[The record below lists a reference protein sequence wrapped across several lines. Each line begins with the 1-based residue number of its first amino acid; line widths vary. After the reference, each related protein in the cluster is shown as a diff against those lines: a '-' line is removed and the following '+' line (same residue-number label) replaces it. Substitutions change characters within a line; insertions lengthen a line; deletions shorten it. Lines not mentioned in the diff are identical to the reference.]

1 MQFVLLKMYRSY
13 TMTTLVTNQKAAL
26 ETLSSV
32 LFLSL
37 DETHFFKS
45 INKYFMDHMNCN
57 SVKTYKLLDSG
68 VSQLMSVDGEVVAN
82 ATILEKG
89 VGAAG
94 YIARTKKGYFSN
106 TVERDPLFSL
116 EAAQGVKAELCLPIS
131 VDGIVIGSIH
141 CQMND
146 SSREFS
152 REDMTQGMSIINS
165 IKGPIQNMKM
175 YLASKHLNEALLR
188 TIELKEKEL
197 QESRSGLK
205 LQDTFRIIE
214 KEIIGRSQA
223 MKDLLA
229 LVDRVCD
236 KDISAFIMGE
246 AATGKEMIARRI
258 HCRSHRRDRAF
269 VAIDCSTMKE
279 KQLDVE
285 IFGDDTHMG
294 MLEVANFGTLFINS
308 TEAMPMGIQNKLM
321 QYITSK
327 MGIKSGS
334 QAFFKSDVRIISAS
348 TKDLMDLVR
357 ASNFREDLYF
367 ALSAV
372 VLKAPALRERKE
384 DVEVLANFFLNQNK
398 TKDVQKSF
406 SPSAVKALTEYNW
419 SGNVRELQNVVERAF
434 ILAEGAIIE
443 KLHLDQN
450 IQNAEIKPIVEK
462 AVVSR
467 SVDFVHVTLDELE
480 KGHIMSTLENLSGNK
495 TKTAKVLGITVKTL
509 YNKLHSYG
517 VEFDKEA

>member
-1 MQFVLLKMYRSY
+1 
-13 TMTTLVTNQKAAL
+13 MTASSTNQKAAQKEAL
-26 ETLSSV
+26 DSLSSV

-37 DETHFFKS
+37 DESHFFNS
-45 INKYFMDHMNCN
+45 INKFFMNHMN
-57 SVKTYKLLDSG
+57 SHKVQVYKILDSG
-68 VSQLMSVDGEVVAN
+68 VAQLMSENGESALN
-82 ATILEKG
+82 SLMLEKG
-89 VGAAG
+89 VGAVG
-94 YIARTKKGYFSN
+94 YVARTKKGYFSN
-106 TVERDPLFSL
+106 TVERDPVFSR
-116 EAAQGVKAELCLPIS
+116 EAALGVKAELCLPIS
-131 VDGIVIGSIH
+131 VDGVVIGSIH

-146 SSREFS
+146 LSREFS
-152 REDMTQGMSIINS
+152 RADMTFGVSIINS
-165 IKGPIQNMKM
+165 ISGPIQNMKM
-175 YLASKHLNEALLR
+175 YLASKQLNETLLR

-214 KEIIGRSQA
+214 KEIIGRSPA

-229 LVDRVCD
+229 LVDRICD
-236 KDISAFIMGE
+236 KDISAFIIGE

-269 VAIDCSTMKE
+269 VAIDCSTMNE
-279 KQLDVE
+279 KQLDSE
-285 IFGDDTHMG
+285 IFGDESHMG

-308 TEAMPMGIQNKLM
+308 TEMMPMNIQNKLM

-327 MGIKSGS
+327 MGIKAGS

-348 TKDLMDLVR
+348 TKDLMDQVR
-357 ASNFREDLYF
+357 GNLFREDLYF

-384 DVEVLANFFLNQNK
+384 DIEVLANFFLNQNK
-398 TKDVQKSF
+398 VKDAQKSF
-406 SPSAVKALTEYNW
+406 SPSAIKALSEYYW

-443 KLHLDQN
+443 RLHLDQN
-450 IQNAEIKPIVEK
+450 IQNAEVKPLVEK
-462 AVVSR
+462 VELAKNIE
-467 SVDFVHVTLDELE
+467 FVHVTLEELE
-480 KGHIMSTLENLSGNK
+480 KGHIMNTLGNLGGNK

>member
-1 MQFVLLKMYRSY
+1 
-13 TMTTLVTNQKAAL
+13 MTTSVTNQKAAQEEL
-26 ETLSSV
+26 LSTLSSV
-32 LFLSL
+32 LFQSL
-37 DETHFFKS
+37 DEAHFFNS
-45 INKYFMDHMNCN
+45 INKFFMNHMNCHN
-57 SVKTYKLLDSG
+57 VQTFKLLENG
-68 VSQLMSVDGEVVAN
+68 QAQLMSHNGVNSLGN
-82 ATILEKG
+82 LILDKG
-89 VGAAG
+89 VGAVG

-106 TVERDPLFSL
+106 TVERDPVFTR
-116 EAAQGVKAELCLPIS
+116 EALLGVKAELCLPIS
-131 VDGIVIGSIH
+131 VDGVVIGSVH

-146 SSREFS
+146 TTREFS
-152 REDMTQGMSIINS
+152 RADMTFGVSVINS
-165 IKGPIQNMKM
+165 ISAPIQNMKM
-175 YLASKHLNEALLR
+175 YLASKHLNETLLR

-214 KEIIGRSQA
+214 KEIIGRSNS
-223 MKDLLA
+223 MKELLV
-229 LVDRVCD
+229 LVDRICD

-269 VAIDCSTMKE
+269 VAIDCSTMNE
-279 KQLDVE
+279 KQLDIE

-308 TEAMPMGIQNKLM
+308 TESMPASIQNKLM

-334 QAFFKSDVRIISAS
+334 HSFFKSDVRIISAS
-348 TKDLMDLVR
+348 TKDLMELVKVS
-357 ASNFREDLYF
+357 AFREDLYF
-367 ALSAV
+367 ALSTV

-384 DVEVLANFFLNQNK
+384 DIEILANFFLNQNK
-398 TKDVQKSF
+398 TPAAQKSF
-406 SPSAVKALTEYNW
+406 SSGAIKALTEYSW
-419 SGNVRELQNVVERAF
+419 AGNVRELQNVVERAF
-434 ILAEGAIIE
+434 ILAEGMIIE

-450 IQNAEIKPIVEK
+450 IQNAEALPVVEK
-462 AVVSR
+462 KAPVKAIE
-467 SVDFVHVTLDELE
+467 FVHVTLEELE

>member
-1 MQFVLLKMYRSY
+1 
-13 TMTTLVTNQKAAL
+13 MTTSAVNQKLAL
-26 ETLSSV
+26 ENLSST

-37 DETHFFKS
+37 DESHFFNS
-45 INKYFMDHMNCN
+45 INKHFAAHLSCHQ
-57 SVKTYKLLDSG
+57 VLTYKILENG
-68 VSQLMSVDGEVVAN
+68 QSQLMSVNGVSALN
-82 ATILEKG
+82 GALLEKG
-89 VGAAG
+89 IGAAG
-94 YIARTKKGYFSN
+94 YVARTKKGYFSN
-106 TVERDPLFSL
+106 TVERDPVFTL
-116 EAAQGVKAELCLPIS
+116 EAAQGIKAELCLPIS
-131 VDGIVIGSIH
+131 VDGVVIGSVH

-146 SSREFS
+146 STKEFS
-152 REDMTQGMSIINS
+152 RADMTLGMSIINS
-165 IKGPIQNMKM
+165 ISGPIQNMKM
-175 YLASKHLNEALLR
+175 YLASKNLNETLLR

-214 KEIIGRSQA
+214 KEIIGRSVA
-223 MKDLLA
+223 MKELLA

-236 KDISAFIMGE
+236 KDISAFVMGE

-269 VAIDCSTMKE
+269 VAIDCSTMNE

-285 IFGDDTHMG
+285 IFGDENHMG

-308 TEAMPMGIQNKLM
+308 TETMPANIQNKLM
-321 QYITSK
+321 QYMTSK
-327 MGIKSGS
+327 MGIKAGS
-334 QAFFKSDVRIISAS
+334 QAFFKSDVRVISAS
-348 TKDLMDLVR
+348 TKDLMDLVK
-357 ASNFREDLYF
+357 AGSFREDLYF
-367 ALSAV
+367 ALSTV

-384 DVEVLANFFLNQNK
+384 DIEILANFFLNQNK
-398 TKDVQKSF
+398 VPTAQKSF
-406 SPSAVKALTEYNW
+406 STGAVKALTEYSW

-434 ILAEGAIIE
+434 ILAEGVIIE

-450 IQNAEIKPIVEK
+450 IQNAEVLPVVEK
-462 AVVSR
+462 TIIVKNAE
-467 SVDFVHVTLDELE
+467 FIHVTLEELE
-480 KGHIMSTLENLSGNK
+480 KGHIMSTLENLGGNK

>member
-1 MQFVLLKMYRSY
+1 
-13 TMTTLVTNQKAAL
+13 MTTSATNQKTDLA
-26 ETLSSV
+26 TLSSV

-37 DETHFFKS
+37 DEAHFFNS
-45 INKYFMDHMNCN
+45 INKFFSNHMNCN
-57 SVKTYKLLDSG
+57 KVQVYKLLENG
-68 VSQLMSVDGEVVAN
+68 QSQLMSENGESALN
-82 ATILEKG
+82 TIILEKG
-89 VGAAG
+89 VGAVG

-106 TVERDPLFSL
+106 TVERDPVFAR
-116 EAAQGVKAELCLPIS
+116 EAGLGVKAELCLPIS
-131 VDGIVIGSIH
+131 VEGVVIGSIH

-152 REDMTQGMSIINS
+152 REDMTFGVSIINS
-165 IKGPIQNMKM
+165 ISAPIQNMKM
-175 YLASKHLNEALLR
+175 YLASKQLNETLLR

-214 KEIIGRSQA
+214 KEIIGRSQS

-229 LVDRVCD
+229 LVDRICD

-269 VAIDCSTMKE
+269 VAIDCSTMNE
-279 KQLDVE
+279 KQLDIE
-285 IFGDDTHMG
+285 IFGDETHMG
-294 MLEVANFGTLFINS
+294 MLEIANFGTLFINS
-308 TEAMPMGIQNKLM
+308 TESMPANIQNKLM
-321 QYITSK
+321 QYMTSK

-334 QAFFKSDVRIISAS
+334 QSFFKSDVRIVSAS
-348 TKDLMDLVR
+348 TKDLMDLVK
-357 ASNFREDLYF
+357 ASAFREDLYF
-367 ALSAV
+367 ALSTV

-384 DVEVLANFFLNQNK
+384 DIEILANFFLNQNK
-398 TKDVQKSF
+398 AKDAQKSF
-406 SPSAVKALTEYNW
+406 SPGAIKSLSEYSW

-434 ILAEGAIIE
+434 ILAEGMIIE

-450 IQNAEIKPIVEK
+450 IQNAEVLPVVEK
-462 AVVSR
+462 TVQVKSAE
-467 SVDFVHVTLDELE
+467 FIHVTLEELE
-480 KGHIMSTLENLSGNK
+480 KGHIMCTLENLGGNK

>member
-1 MQFVLLKMYRSY
+1 
-13 TMTTLVTNQKAAL
+13 MTTSATNQKAAL
-26 ETLSSV
+26 ENLSSI

-37 DETHFFKS
+37 DETHFFNS
-45 INKYFMDHMNCN
+45 INKFFTNNMNCHK
-57 SVKTYKLLDSG
+57 VQTFKLLENG
-68 VSQLMSVDGEVVAN
+68 QSQLMSENGVSVQN
-82 ATILEKG
+82 PLILEKG
-89 VGAAG
+89 IGAVG

-106 TVERDPLFSL
+106 TVERDPVFTR
-116 EAAQGVKAELCLPIS
+116 EATLGVKAGLCLPIS
-131 VDGIVIGSIH
+131 VDGVVIGSIH

-146 SSREFS
+146 LSREFT
-152 REDMTQGMSIINS
+152 REDMTLGVSIINE

-175 YLASKHLNEALLR
+175 YLASKHLNETLLR

-214 KEIIGRSQA
+214 KEIIGRSQS

-229 LVDRVCD
+229 LVDRICD

-269 VAIDCSTMKE
+269 VAIDCSTMNE
-279 KQLDVE
+279 KQLDIE
-285 IFGDDTHMG
+285 IFGDETHMG

-308 TEAMPMGIQNKLM
+308 TESMPANIQNKLM
-321 QYITSK
+321 QYVTIK
-327 MGIKSGS
+327 MGIKAGS
-334 QAFFKSDVRIISAS
+334 QSFFKSDVRIVSAS
-348 TKDLMDLVR
+348 TKDLMDLVK
-357 ASNFREDLYF
+357 ANAFREDLYF
-367 ALSAV
+367 ALSTV
-372 VLKAPALRERKE
+372 VLKAPALKERKE
-384 DVEVLANFFLNQNK
+384 DIEILANFFLNQNK
-398 TKDVQKSF
+398 AKDIQKSF
-406 SPSAVKALTEYNW
+406 SPSAIKALAEYSW
-419 SGNVRELQNVVERAF
+419 SGNVRELQNVVERAS
-434 ILAEGAIIE
+434 ILAEGMIIE

-450 IQNAEIKPIVEK
+450 IQNAEVLPVVEK
-462 AVVSR
+462 
-467 SVDFVHVTLDELE
+467 SVQVKSAEFIHVTLEELE
-480 KGHIMSTLENLSGNK
+480 KGHIMCTLENLGGNK

>member
-1 MQFVLLKMYRSY
+1 
-13 TMTTLVTNQKAAL
+13 MTTLATNQKAAL
-26 ETLSSV
+26 QTLSSV

-37 DETHFFKS
+37 DEAHFFNS
-45 INKYFMDHMNCN
+45 INKYFADHFNAHK
-57 SVKTYKLLDSG
+57 VLVYKILDAG
-68 VSQLMSVDGEVVAN
+68 QAQLMSENGIALENGA
-82 ATILEKG
+82 ILDKG
-89 VGAAG
+89 VGAVG

-106 TVERDPLFSL
+106 TVERDPVFTL
-116 EAAQGVKAELCLPIS
+116 EAKLGVKAELCLPIS
-131 VDGIVIGSIH
+131 VDGVVIGSIH

-152 REDMTQGMSIINS
+152 REDMILGVSIINE
-165 IKGPIQNMKM
+165 IKAPIQNMKM
-175 YLASKHLNEALLR
+175 YLAAKNLNETLLR

-214 KEIIGRSQA
+214 KEIIGKSQS

-229 LVDRVCD
+229 LVDRICD

-269 VAIDCSTMKE
+269 VAVDCSAMTE
-279 KQLDVE
+279 KQLEVE
-285 IFGDDTHMG
+285 LFGDENRLG
-294 MLEVANFGTLFINS
+294 MLEAANFGTLFINS
-308 TEAMPMGIQNKLM
+308 TELMPASIQNKLM
-321 QYITSK
+321 QYVNSK

-334 QAFFKSDVRIISAS
+334 QSFFKSDVRLISAS
-348 TKDLMDLVR
+348 TKNLMDFVR
-357 ASNFREDLYF
+357 ENKFREDLYF

-384 DVEVLANFFLNQNK
+384 DIEVLANFFLNQNK
-398 TKDVQKSF
+398 VKEAQKSF
-406 SPSAVKALTEYNW
+406 SPSAIKALSEYNW

-434 ILAEGAIIE
+434 ILAEGTIIE
-443 KLHLDQN
+443 KLHLDTN
-450 IQNAEIKPIVEK
+450 IQNADIQPVVEK
-462 AVVSR
+462 VIVAKPSE
-467 SVDFVHVTLDELE
+467 FAHVTLEELE
-480 KGHIMSTLENLSGNK
+480 KGHIMCTLENLGGNK

-517 VEFDKEA
+517 IEFDKEA

>member
-1 MQFVLLKMYRSY
+1 
-13 TMTTLVTNQKAAL
+13 MTTSATNQKTDLA
-26 ETLSSV
+26 TLSSV

-37 DETHFFKS
+37 DEAHFFNA
-45 INKYFMDHMNCN
+45 INKFFSNHMNCHK
-57 SVKTYKLLDSG
+57 VQAYKLLENG
-68 VSQLMSVDGEVVAN
+68 QAQLMSENGESVLN
-82 ATILEKG
+82 AIILDKG
-89 VGAAG
+89 VGAVG

-106 TVERDPLFSL
+106 TVERDPVFTR
-116 EAAQGVKAELCLPIS
+116 EATLGIKAELCLPIS
-131 VDGIVIGSIH
+131 VDGVVIGSIH

-152 REDMTQGMSIINS
+152 REDMTFGVSIINS
-165 IKGPIQNMKM
+165 ISAPIQNMKM
-175 YLASKHLNEALLR
+175 YLASKQLNETLLR

-229 LVDRVCD
+229 LVDRICD

-269 VAIDCSTMKE
+269 VAIDCSTMNE
-279 KQLDVE
+279 KQLDIE
-285 IFGDDTHMG
+285 IFGDETHMG

-308 TEAMPMGIQNKLM
+308 TESMPANIQNKLM
-321 QYITSK
+321 QYMTSK
-327 MGIKSGS
+327 MGIKAGS
-334 QAFFKSDVRIISAS
+334 QSFFKSDVRIVSAS
-348 TKDLMDLVR
+348 TKDLMDLVK
-357 ASNFREDLYF
+357 ASAFREDLYF
-367 ALSAV
+367 ALSTV

-384 DVEVLANFFLNQNK
+384 DIEILANFFLNQNK
-398 TKDVQKSF
+398 AKDAQKSF
-406 SPSAVKALTEYNW
+406 SPGAIKSLSEYSW

-434 ILAEGAIIE
+434 ILSEGMIIE

-450 IQNAEIKPIVEK
+450 IQNAEVLLVVEK
-462 AVVSR
+462 TVQVKSAE
-467 SVDFVHVTLDELE
+467 FIHVTLEELE
-480 KGHIMSTLENLSGNK
+480 KGHIMCTLENLGGNK

-517 VEFDKEA
+517 VDFDKEA

>member
-1 MQFVLLKMYRSY
+1 
-13 TMTTLVTNQKAAL
+13 MTTSATNQKAAMA
-26 ETLSSV
+26 TLSSV

-37 DETHFFKS
+37 DESHFFNS
-45 INKYFMDHMNCN
+45 INKFFMDHMNAQN
-57 SVKTYKLLDSG
+57 VQAYKLLDNG
-68 VSQLMSVDGEVVAN
+68 TAQLMSENGVN
-82 ATILEKG
+82 ALGSLVLEKG

-106 TVERDPLFSL
+106 TVERDPVFSR
-116 EAAQGVKAELCLPIS
+116 EAALGVKAELCLPIS
-131 VDGIVIGSIH
+131 VDGVVIGSIH

-146 SSREFS
+146 ASREFS
-152 REDMTQGMSIINS
+152 REDMTLGMSIINE
-165 IKGPIQNMKM
+165 IKAPIQNMKM

-214 KEIIGRSQA
+214 KEIIGRSPA

-269 VAIDCSTMKE
+269 VAIDCSTMNE
-279 KQLDVE
+279 KQLDIE
-285 IFGDDTHMG
+285 IFGDDSHMG

-308 TEAMPMGIQNKLM
+308 TEAMPMNIQNKLM

-327 MGIKSGS
+327 MGIKAGS
-334 QAFFKSDVRIISAS
+334 QSFFKSDVRIISAS
-348 TKDLMDLVR
+348 TKDLMDQVR
-357 ASNFREDLYF
+357 GNLFREDLYF
-367 ALSAV
+367 ALSTV

-384 DVEVLANFFLNQNK
+384 DIEVLANFFMNQNK
-398 TKDVQKSF
+398 AKDAQKSF
-406 SPSAVKALTEYNW
+406 SPSAIKALSEYNW

-434 ILAEGAIIE
+434 ILAEGATIE

-450 IQNAEIKPIVEK
+450 IQNAEILPVVEK
-462 AVVSR
+462 TVQVK
-467 SVDFVHVTLDELE
+467 SVEFVHVTLEELE
-480 KGHIMSTLENLSGNK
+480 KGHIMSTLENLAGNK